1 MNPLLILIVMIV
13 DTLENAS
20 RYYMLH
26 PAFEMAM
33 DYLENADAGGF
44 KPGHVELS
52 GQDVYVNSMERLTVA
67 EEEAVWES
75 HDSYMDIHFMV
86 EGSERIKY
94 AEPDKMKI
102 SVPYNK
108 ENECTL
114 FEGDEG
120 LEVNVPVN
128 GFVVFFPGEIHKA
141 MIACGEPTV
150 AKKMVAKIRLD

>member
-1 MNPLLILIVMIV
+1 MIV

-33 DYLENADAGGF
+33 DHLAKADADAF
-44 KPGHVELS
+44 KAGSTELS
-52 GQDVYVNSMERLTVA
+52 GRDVYVNAMERLTVA
-67 EEEAVWES
+67 EDEAVWES
-75 HDSYMDIHFMV
+75 HESYMDIHFMV

-94 AEPDKMKI
+94 GEPDKMRV
-102 SVPYNK
+102 SVPYDR

-114 FEGDEG
+114 FEGDKG
-120 LEVNVPVN
+120 LEVNVPAN

-141 MIACGEPTV
+141 MIASGEPAV
-150 AKKMVAKIRLD
+150 AKKMVAKIKLD